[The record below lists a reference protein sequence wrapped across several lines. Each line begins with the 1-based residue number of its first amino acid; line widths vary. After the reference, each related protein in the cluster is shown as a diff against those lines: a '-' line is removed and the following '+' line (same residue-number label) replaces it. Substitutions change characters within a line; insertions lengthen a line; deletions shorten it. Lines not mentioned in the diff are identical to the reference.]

1 MPDSETNNT
10 KSTNFDFVTPTE
22 IVDLPSKGLFYPEGH
37 PLHGEE
43 SLEIRFMTA
52 KDEDTLTSPSLLQ
65 KGIALDRLLSDVVLN
80 NKINPKALLPCD
92 RNALLIAARITGYG
106 NLYET
111 DWTCP
116 SCGAQNQ
123 GSFDVGNH
131 EVDFP
136 DQEKL
141 DSLGVRSEDGVYKF
155 DIEGLGVEIGIKL
168 LSYEEEAA
176 VSDAARRR
184 IEIGLTE
191 NITTDTLK
199 AIIVSVNGVDD
210 SRIINH
216 VVDQMPVKDSRKI
229 RKINSLITPRLK
241 LEGEVTCAKCSET
254 TVLEVPF
261 TTGFFW
267 PEL

>member
-1 MPDSETNNT
+1 MKNYNRNRINKLIIMQGHSSSG
-10 KSTNFDFVTPTE
+10 KSSFARQF
-22 IVDLPSKGLFYPEGH
+22 
-37 PLHGEE
+37 
-43 SLEIRFMTA
+43 A
-52 KDEDTLTSPSLLQ
+52 KD
-65 KGIALDRLLSDVVLN
+65 
-80 NKINPKALLPCD
+80 
-92 RNALLIAARITGYG
+92 
-106 NLYET
+106 T
-111 DWTCP
+111 DAIISTDDY
-116 SCGAQNQ
+116 
-123 GSFDVGNH
+123 FM
-131 EVDFP
+131 
-136 DQEKL
+136 
-141 DSLGVRSEDGVYKF
+141 EDGIYKF

-199 AIIVSVNGVDD
+199 AIIVSVNGVGDP
-210 SRIINH
+210 RIINH